1 MLVLGLDPSL
11 TGFGWC
17 VHDAD
22 ARGKSRVVAKGRFK
36 TNASQLFVT
45 RYVYLREAVNKV
57 LQSHNVDCVGVES
70 PISGETWSEGAYGLF
85 LYVNEAV
92 YLHRKDVVFFDPLT
106 LKFLTKED
114 ASFRKGK
121 MFKADMINLA
131 KADTG
136 IGRWSNDEADAYH
149 IGRFAARFFK
159 LLRGEITPEVL
170 LPTEEQKFL
179 APGIGTIHGENKRYF
194 LYSKETNGFK

>member
-85 LYVNEAV
+85 LASSRSLNQI
-92 YLHRKDVVFFDPLT
+92 PL
-106 LKFLTKED
+106 
-114 ASFRKGK
+114 
-121 MFKADMINLA
+121 
-131 KADTG
+131 
-136 IGRWSNDEADAYH
+136 
-149 IGRFAARFFK
+149 
-159 LLRGEITPEVL
+159 
-170 LPTEEQKFL
+170 
-179 APGIGTIHGENKRYF
+179 
-194 LYSKETNGFK
+194 